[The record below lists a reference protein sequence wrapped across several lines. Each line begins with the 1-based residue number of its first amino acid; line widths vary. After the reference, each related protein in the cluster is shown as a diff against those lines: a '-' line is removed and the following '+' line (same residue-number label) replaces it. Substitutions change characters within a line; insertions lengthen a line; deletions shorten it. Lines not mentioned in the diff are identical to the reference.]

1 MGGST
6 QGGDGKELGRFMEL
20 GSSYVCVWR
29 VVYVGRVGPSSYYHR
44 HAGYF
49 SRTLNQNTV
58 SLDSTTSRKV
68 CQLHVLGSNYSIYET
83 KAPQDVE

>member
-29 VVYVGRVGPSSYYHR
+29 VVCVGRVGPSSYYHR

-49 SRTLNQNTV
+49 SRTLNHVPTMSV
-58 SLDSTTSRKV
+58 ST
-68 CQLHVLGSNYSIYET
+68 QLLQGQFANYLLYL
-83 KAPQDVE
+83 

>member
-1 MGGST
+1 MC
-6 QGGDGKELGRFMEL
+6 
-20 GSSYVCVWR
+20 VCVWR
-29 VVYVGRVGPSSYYHR
+29 VVYVGRVGPPSYYHR

-68 CQLHVLGSNYSIYET
+68 CQLRVLEATGLST
-83 KAPQDVE
+83 L